1 MVEEEVAVN
10 DKEILPFIP
19 ESIHLANTY
28 FHRQRLN
35 QILGYKHMANITWFL
50 IEHLTWQLSLF

>member
-50 IEHLTWQLSLF
+50 IEHLT